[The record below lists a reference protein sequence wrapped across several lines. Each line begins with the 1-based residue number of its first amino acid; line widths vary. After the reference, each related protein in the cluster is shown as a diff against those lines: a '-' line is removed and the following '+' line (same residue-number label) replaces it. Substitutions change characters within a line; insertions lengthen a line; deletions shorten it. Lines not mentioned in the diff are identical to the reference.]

1 MPKNMAVEDEAAK
14 ERDVLP
20 MRTILGCAAL
30 ALAFSSATIPAQAK
44 GCITGALIGQ
54 TDRAIARPARLTGSC
69 RRLRDRPPRSE
80 APETIKIAA
89 AEHAPGHSSL
99 SLERR
104 FK

>member
-44 GCITGALIGQ
+44 GCITAGHFAGHHGLLG
-54 TDRAIARPARLTGSC
+54 
-69 RRLRDRPPRSE
+69 
-80 APETIKIAA
+80 AA
-89 AEHAPGHSSL
+89 AGCVTGRHEANRQRQLKLQQQNSQPGTAHY
-99 SLERR
+99 R
-104 FK
+104 